1 VPAVSTVD
9 FHNHIIPGVDD
20 GAADEAECLAA
31 LRALAE
37 QGVAAVVATPHV
49 DAAVTTDPDALAERL
64 EEIDRGW
71 DALRVAAAEGG
82 VAVRLYRGV
91 ELNLDTPNPNLDDP
105 RLRLAGGAFVLME
118 FPFMAVPPHAAR
130 AVRQLR
136 ERGVIPIVA
145 HPERYHNL
153 DNDLRLPG
161 EWRDAGAYLQVNGG
175 SLLGRYGGEA
185 RRRASVLLE
194 RGWADYLSSD
204 YHARG
209 DPQVRAYEALLLE
222 TGAEEQA
229 ELLMRSNP
237 ARLLEG
243 RAPIPVPPYTVS
255 RTLLDRLRSLF
266 GSHGRRS

>member
-1 VPAVSTVD
+1 MSIVD
-9 FHNHIIPGVDD
+9 FHSHLIPGVDD
-20 GAADEAECLAA
+20 GAVDRAESLAA
-31 LRALAE
+31 LCALAE
-37 QGVAAVVATPHV
+37 QGVTAAVATPHV
-49 DAAVTTDPDALAERL
+49 DAAITTDPDALAARL
-64 EEIDRGW
+64 EQLDRGW
-71 DALRVAAAEGG
+71 QILCAAAADAA
-82 VAVRLYRGV
+82 VNVRLYRGV
-91 ELNLDTPNPNLDDP
+91 ELNLDTPNPVLDDP

-118 FPFMAVPPHAAR
+118 FPFMTVPPHAAR

-153 DNDLRLPG
+153 DTELRLAG

-175 SLLGRYGGEA
+175 SLLGRYGKEA
-185 RRRASVLLE
+185 RQRAGVLLE

-209 DPQVRAYEALLLE
+209 DPQVRAYEDVLLE
-222 TGAEEQA
+222 AGAEEQVH
-229 ELLMRSNP
+229 LLMRSNP

-255 RTLLDRLRSLF
+255 RTLLDRLRELF
-266 GSHGRRS
+266 R